1 MSASPLSPLRA
12 QPDGPAAETG
22 ASEAATTTATT
33 TTVSAGAAATTA
45 VPSSTGKPSGSISAR
60 PLRVLAPAPGSTMSF
75 TADDAAPALSPAP
88 PTAPV
93 TPPMTQQHGTRCSN
107 CLTTTTPL
115 WRRGP
120 DQEPLCNAC
129 GLFVKNH
136 GVQRP
141 ISASERAAH
150 LHEHQYALA
159 TPTAAATTVVA
170 TPARMSDAS
179 AMTTDASTDPTTGD
193 VDPCAGPDHLCNGKG
208 GTAACA
214 GCPTLNQTRLHA
226 TEPAVV
232 CFNCGTTTTPLWRR
246 DRAGNPICNAC
257 GLYQKLHGVQR
268 PPEMKKSV
276 IKRRKRLPAG
286 NRGQDPR
293 PAKRAHVETTPSL
306 DVAVDTQGATVRVAL
321 LDSRPGSA
329 LGGGSGT
336 DDGTPSVSPA
346 LAPSTP
352 NESEG
357 IDALLAL
364 SHARPSRVIVH
375 HPPPPVVTVA
385 PVEPGKHLFSPTYST
400 SSPAVAHYPSVAAAL
415 PSPPHVTTPP
425 TGHFPPALAD
435 PRPRQ
440 HSHLSVAPSPPATAI
455 PSPYAIEPASASSGV
470 RHGPVAVSQH
480 ASVRSALASP
490 HVPTLAPPPSTSS
503 YPSVPRPAHAPI
515 PSPAVPTLAPPSSL
529 LPLASPNP
537 LFSPAAAV
545 PPPPPP
551 PAAPSAPAPVYRT
564 DPAPVPPPPAHSAEQ
579 MAHAHRAMLAA
590 HADQLH
596 RMYLDAV
603 ESLRQWDAAHAPP
616 PPPPPASAS
625 YVAPPPGSYTA
636 APPSYPASGHVPLPH
651 PQHVTPSPR
660 ILDSPGAPRRASG
673 ITWSGSAAP
682 SPRQQ
687 QQLPLPPSAPVSR
700 ALPSIA
706 SMLASSSP
714 LPPPLPMPHG
724 QQGPG
729 QQQQGRAGRT
739 FPLA

>member
-12 QPDGPAAETG
+12 QPNGPATDAGT
-22 ASEAATTTATT
+22 SEAATTTT
-33 TTVSAGAAATTA
+33 TTVTATGAATTA
-45 VPSSTGKPSGSISAR
+45 VPSSTGKPSGASSAR
-60 PLRVLAPAPGSTMSF
+60 PLRVLAPAPGSAMSL
-75 TADDAAPALSPAP
+75 AAEDAAPAPSSAP
-88 PTAPV
+88 PTGPV

-159 TPTAAATTVVA
+159 TPTAAATPVAA
-170 TPARMSDAS
+170 TPARAHDAS
-179 AMTTDASTDPTTGD
+179 VMTIDASTDSTAGD
-193 VDPCAGPDHLCNGKG
+193 VDPCAGPDHMCNGKG

-286 NRGQDPR
+286 NRGPDPR
-293 PAKRAHVETTPSL
+293 PAKRAHVETTPAL

-329 LGGGSGT
+329 MGGGSGT
-336 DDGTPSVSPA
+336 DDETPSVSPA
-346 LAPSTP
+346 LGPSTP

-375 HPPPPVVTVA
+375 HPPPPVVAVA
-385 PVEPGKHLFSPTYST
+385 PVEPGKHQFSPTYST

-455 PSPYAIEPASASSGV
+455 PSPYAIEPASASAGV
-470 RHGPVAVSQH
+470 RHDPVVAAQH
-480 ASVRSALASP
+480 ASVRSALAFP
-490 HVPTLAPPPSTSS
+490 HVPTLAPPPSTST
-503 YPSVPRPAHAPI
+503 YPSAPRHTHAPI
-515 PSPAVPTLAPPSSL
+515 PSPAVPTLATPPSL

-537 LFSPAAAV
+537 LFSPAAAA

-551 PAAPSAPAPVYRT
+551 PAAPAPTPVYRP
-564 DPAPVPPPPAHSAEQ
+564 DPAAVPPPPVTPADQ
-579 MAHAHRAMLAA
+579 MVHAHRAMLAA

-616 PPPPPASAS
+616 PPPVSQPAPS
-625 YVAPPPGSYTA
+625 YAAPPPGSYAA
-636 APPSYPASGHVPLPH
+636 APPSYPVSGHMPLPH
-651 PQHVTPSPR
+651 PQHVAPSPR
-660 ILDSPGAPRRASG
+660 ILDSPSAPLRASG
-673 ITWSGSAAP
+673 VPWSGSAAP

-687 QQLPLPPSAPVSR
+687 QLLPPTSAPVSR

-724 QQGPG
+724 QQQGQG
-729 QQQQGRAGRT
+729 QQQLGRAGRT

>member
-12 QPDGPAAETG
+12 QPDGPATDAGT
-22 ASEAATTTATT
+22 ASEAATTTMT
-33 TTVSAGAAATTA
+33 TTVTAATAATTA
-45 VPSSTGKPSGSISAR
+45 VPSSMGTPSGSNSAR
-60 PLRVLAPAPGSTMSF
+60 PLRVLAPAPCSTMSLA
-75 TADDAAPALSPAP
+75 ADYAAPAPSPALP
-88 PTAPV
+88 AGPI

-159 TPTAAATTVVA
+159 TPTAAATPVA
-170 TPARMSDAS
+170 AAPARAPDAS
-179 AMTTDASTDPTTGD
+179 AMTTNASTDPTTGD

-208 GTAACA
+208 GTQACA

-286 NRGQDPR
+286 NRGPDPR
-293 PAKRAHVETTPSL
+293 PAKRAHVETTPAL
-306 DVAVDTQGATVRVAL
+306 DAAVDAQGATVRIAL
-321 LDSRPGSA
+321 LGSRPGSA
-329 LGGGSGT
+329 MGGGSGT

-346 LAPSTP
+346 LGPSTP

-364 SHARPSRVIVH
+364 SHARPSRIIVH
-375 HPPPPVVTVA
+375 HPQPPVMTVA
-385 PVEPGKHLFSPTYST
+385 PAEPGKHLFSPTDST

-425 TGHFPPALAD
+425 AGHFPPTLAD

-455 PSPYAIEPASASSGV
+455 PSPYVIEPASVSAGV
-470 RHGPVAVSQH
+470 RHGPVVVAQH

-490 HVPTLAPPPSTSS
+490 HVPTLAPPPSAST
-503 YPSVPRPAHAPI
+503 YPSVPRHAHAPI
-515 PSPAVPTLAPPSSL
+515 PSPAVPTPAPPSSL

-537 LFSPAAAV
+537 LFSSAAAV
-545 PPPPPP
+545 PLPPPPP
-551 PAAPSAPAPVYRT
+551 PAAPAAPVPVYRP
-564 DPAPVPPPPAHSAEQ
+564 DPTPVPPPGPADQ
-579 MAHAHRAMLAA
+579 MVHAHRAMLAA

-616 PPPPPASAS
+616 PPPPPVTAS
-625 YVAPPPGSYTA
+625 YAAPPPGSYA
-636 APPSYPASGHVPLPH
+636 PPPPSYPATGHVPLPH
-651 PQHVTPSPR
+651 PQHVAPSPR
-660 ILDSPGAPRRASG
+660 ILDSPSAPRRASG

-687 QQLPLPPSAPVSR
+687 QLLPPPAAPVSR

-714 LPPPLPMPHG
+714 LPPLPMPHG

>member
-12 QPDGPAAETG
+12 QPDGPAADAG
-22 ASEAATTTATT
+22 MSETATT
-33 TTVSAGAAATTA
+33 TTAVAVTAA
-45 VPSSTGKPSGSISAR
+45 VPSSAGKPSGSSSAR
-60 PLRVLAPAPGSTMSF
+60 PLRVLAPAPGSTTSLA
-75 TADDAAPALSPAP
+75 ADDAAPAPSPVP
-88 PTAPV
+88 PTGPV

-159 TPTAAATTVVA
+159 TPTAAT
-170 TPARMSDAS
+170 TPAAAIPVRAPDAS
-179 AMTTDASTDPTTGD
+179 AMTTNASTDPTTGD

-286 NRGQDPR
+286 NRGPDPR
-293 PAKRAHVETTPSL
+293 PAKRAHVETTPAL
-306 DVAVDTQGATVRVAL
+306 DVAVDGQGATVRVAL

-329 LGGGSGT
+329 VGGSGT

-385 PVEPGKHLFSPTYST
+385 PAEPGKHLFSPTYST
-400 SSPAVAHYPSVAAAL
+400 SSPAVAHYLSVAAAL

-425 TGHFPPALAD
+425 MGHFPPALAD

-455 PSPYAIEPASASSGV
+455 PSPYTIEPASASAGA
-470 RHGPVAVSQH
+470 RHGSAFVAQQ

-490 HVPTLAPPPSTSS
+490 HVPTLAPPASTST
-503 YPSVPRPAHAPI
+503 YPSVPRHAHAPI
-515 PSPAVPTLAPPSSL
+515 PSPAMPTLAPTSSL

-537 LFSPAAAV
+537 LFSPAAAA
-545 PPPPPP
+545 PPPLPPPP
-551 PAAPSAPAPVYRT
+551 PAAPAPAPVYRP
-564 DPAPVPPPPAHSAEQ
+564 DPAPPAPPADQ
-579 MAHAHRAMLAA
+579 MVHAHRAMLAA

-616 PPPPPASAS
+616 PPPVLQPAQS
-625 YVAPPPGSYTA
+625 YAAPPLGSYA
-636 APPSYPASGHVPLPH
+636 APPPSYPGSGHAPLPLPH
-651 PQHVTPSPR
+651 PHGAPQHVAPSPR
-660 ILDSPGAPRRASG
+660 ILDSPSAPRRASG

-687 QQLPLPPSAPVSR
+687 QQLPPPPAPVSR

-729 QQQQGRAGRT
+729 QQQQQGRAGRT